1 MHSLQHKLVNSGIKQ
16 ESHPIFLHFFSGGVN
31 KNEVVLRRGL
41 GLVQMTKRHKI
52 EFPEHSQ
59 HFEKKSAKKGPKQ
72 YQMKCHERLSLNV

>member
-1 MHSLQHKLVNSGIKQ
+1 MSNICSSASASTGLSEL
-16 ESHPIFLHFFSGGVN
+16 FSGGVN
-31 KNEVVLRRGL
+31 RNEVVLRRGL